1 MSRMLRAAA
10 ALGTAALCASLA
22 ACASGSAA
30 GGDVAA
36 VNGQKISRA
45 DFDHKLESSPAARQ
59 TLTQLVQQDLID
71 QYAKDKNVTVTQAE
85 IDKDESDIKAKYP
98 PGQFENILKQQ
109 GLTEQDVQTILRQ
122 QLVLKKAVGGQVKI
136 SDADVKAFYDKN
148 HAQFDKP
155 AQVRARHI
163 LVADQ
168 NKAKDVLAKLKAGGS
183 WDTLAK
189 QYSTDPSTKDKG
201 GELGFFGRGQMV
213 PQFQDAAF
221 GAKPGQ
227 IVGPIKSPFG
237 YHVIQVE
244 EKKAATK
251 ATYASVEKQI
261 RDQLT
266 SQQQSQQIPA
276 FLQSLRST
284 AKIDV
289 YDDRYKDAFP
299 PPLAAPAASGAAAPA
314 ASGAA
319 APAASGAAAGSA
331 APAPAASAAA
341 APAPAASAK

>member
-1 MSRMLRAAA
+1 MSRMLRAVA
-10 ALGTAALCASLA
+10 ALGTAALCVSLA
-22 ACASGSAA
+22 ACSSSGG

-71 QYAKDKNVTVTQAE
+71 QYAKDKNVTVSQAE

-109 GLTEQDVQTILRQ
+109 GLTEQDVQNILRQ
-122 QLVLKKAVGGQVKI
+122 QLILKKAVAPQVKI

-155 AQVRARHI
+155 EQVRARHI

-168 NKAKDVLAKLKAGGS
+168 NKAKDILAALKSGGK
-183 WDTLAK
+183 WDALAK

-221 GAKPGQ
+221 GAKVGQ
-227 IVGPIKSPFG
+227 IVGPVKSPFG

-244 EKKAATK
+244 EKKPATK

-276 FLQSLRST
+276 FLQQLRST

-289 YDDRYKDAFP
+289 YDERYKDAFP
-299 PPLAAPAASGAAAPA
+299 PPLAAPAASGAAA
-314 ASGAA
+314 
-319 APAASGAAAGSA
+319 AGSA
-331 APAPAASAAA
+331 APAPATSAAA
-341 APAPAASAK
+341 APAPAASGK